1 MQEIKQVLRR
11 HEYVIK
17 LDGKEVWRG
26 LNPKQKYWEILEKNP
41 GKEVGIA
48 WQSQD
53 DVLIC

>member
-11 HEYVIK
+11 HEYFIK